1 MKDSFLSLITIPVRL
16 AVALV
21 VIAFFA
27 IPCIIY
33 LILYPNWSFFTE
45 SAPNIYQF
53 VRYGHSEEYSD

>member
-1 MKDSFLSLITIPVRL
+1 MPVRL
-16 AVALV
+16 GVALA

-45 SAPNIYQF
+45 SVPNIYQF
-53 VRYGHSEEYSD
+53 VRYGHYEEYSD